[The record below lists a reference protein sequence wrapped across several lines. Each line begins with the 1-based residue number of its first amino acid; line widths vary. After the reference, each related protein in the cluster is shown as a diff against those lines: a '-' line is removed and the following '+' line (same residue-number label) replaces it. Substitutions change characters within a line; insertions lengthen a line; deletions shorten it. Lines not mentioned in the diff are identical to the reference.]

1 MRPATLPRPRSFDDE
16 HGPAMWVD
24 EAIWGHRL
32 HDEQTPWLA
41 FLEFL
46 NVLRSESEAGRAFME
61 PDGPNTLRY
70 RPYRRLHLRN
80 ILFNNPRLDAI
91 LKEFPDDKSR
101 WQRWL
106 RDMEKNADGLGDRP
120 DFNFIRGHFASFE
133 DFALTASLLRSTAV
147 EGESNKRW
155 TSKFVFPYGP
165 AALYEDLNVR
175 PTSMTND
182 RRFFGRVGEVV
193 YLMLC
198 RSGHGEKLRE
208 ELCPLLLTEDSRW
221 NRLLRTFSP
230 ERPEDLRHR
239 ANPYLPYSE
248 LPEFRMFAEDWLSL
262 LRCQMPGYDVM
273 PHLVDLL
280 GLHVLLYKLN
290 RARAWIEPGH
300 PVRLVLEIISPRRT
314 TIRDLAGETYLINN
328 TLSRQAVDNYIRET
342 VEHSPEWQQAL
353 QDPDPYGAALKTLES
368 KVAWPDPE
376 KYEGPHTPQG
386 LLHSKQGLI
395 EAAQRR
401 HAGHVANVHSRY
413 ASAIGLA
420 SRRGTRKT
428 RYAPND
434 RFLKSLV
441 FASVPRRHEFQH
453 FLHLIHERYGFIVGH
468 RQATDYVRHGQS
480 DQTAFEDNA
489 RRLELRLAS
498 LGLLRRLSDACAY
511 VENPFARRSP

>member
-1 MRPATLPRPRSFDDE
+1 MRLATLPRPRRFDDE
-16 HGPAMWVD
+16 HGPTMWVD

-46 NVLRSESEAGRAFME
+46 NVLQSEREAGRSFTE
-61 PDGPNTLRY
+61 PNGPNTLSY
-70 RPYRRLHLRN
+70 RPHRRLHLRN
-80 ILFNNPRLDAI
+80 VLFNNPRMVAI
-91 LKEFPDDKSR
+91 LRENPDDESR

-106 RDMEKNADGLGDRP
+106 RDMEENAHGLRDTP
-120 DFNFIRGHFASFE
+120 DFRFIRGHFASFE

-175 PTSMTND
+175 PTSITND

-198 RSGHGEKLRE
+198 RSGHGEELKE
-208 ELCPLLLTEDSRW
+208 EFCPLLLTDESRW
-221 NRLLRTFSP
+221 NRLLKAFSP
-230 ERPEDLRHR
+230 DRPEELPQR
-239 ANPYLPYSE
+239 ANPYLPYAE
-248 LPEFRMFAEDWLSL
+248 LPDFRMFAEDWLSL
-262 LRCQMPGYDVM
+262 LRCQMPGYDVI

-280 GLHVLLYKLN
+280 GLHVLLYMLK
-290 RARAWIEPGH
+290 RGKAWVEPGH
-300 PVRLVLEIISPRRT
+300 AVRLVLEIIAPRRT
-314 TIRDLAGETYLINN
+314 TIRDLAGETYQINN
-328 TLSRQAVDNYIRET
+328 TLSRQALDIYIRET
-342 VEHSPEWQQAL
+342 VEDSAEWQEAL
-353 QDPDPYGAALKTLES
+353 HDADPFGAALKTLEA
-368 KVAWPDPE
+368 KVAWPDPD
-376 KYEGPHTPQG
+376 KYEGPHTAEGLLRSNQG
-386 LLHSKQGLI
+386 LY

-420 SRRGTRKT
+420 SRRGTRRT

-434 RFLKSLV
+434 RLLKSLV
-441 FASVPRRHEFQH
+441 FASVPSRLEFQG
-453 FLHLIHERYGFIVGH
+453 FLRLIYERYGFIVGH
-468 RQATDYVRHGQS
+468 RQAADYVAHGQS
-480 DQTAFEDNA
+480 DQKAFEDNA

-498 LGLLRRLSDACAY
+498 LGLLKRLSDACAY
-511 VENPFARRSP
+511 VENPFARRGP